1 MFEVGSLITL
11 NDEKCQTMLSSV
23 CTSLPLNFTKPL
35 GMLFYHENVNQHF
48 KNPQNTG
55 SLDMKDDHVGTGIV
69 GAPACGDALK
79 LQVKINDKGV
89 IEDVK
94 FRAFGCPAAV
104 ASSSLATT
112 MIKGKTVE
120 EALAIK
126 NTAIAKELN
135 LPPVKQ
141 HCSMLAQDAI
151 RASITNWR
159 KKQELKKKKQ
169 AQ

>member
-1 MFEVGSLITL
+1 
-11 NDEKCQTMLSSV
+11 MLSTLSRF
-23 CTSLPLNFTKPL
+23 SQQSFL
-35 GMLFYHENVNQHF
+35 GCALYHPNVEKHF

-55 SLDMKDDHVGTGIV
+55 SLSTKDIDVGTGIV

-79 LQVKINDKGV
+79 LQIKVNDKGV

-126 NTAIAKELN
+126 NTVIADELN
-135 LPPVKQ
+135 LPPVKK
-141 HCSMLAQDAI
+141 HCSTLAEEAI
-151 RASITNWR
+151 HAAVKNWR
-159 KKQELKKKKQ
+159 KKKAQQKKNAQKQ
-169 AQ
+169 

>member
-1 MFEVGSLITL
+1 
-11 NDEKCQTMLSSV
+11 MLSKV
-23 CTSLPLNFTKPL
+23 CFSSRNGSGFVSGLASTFLSSR
-35 GMLFYHENVNQHF
+35 FYHENVNRHF

-55 SLDMKDDHVGTGIV
+55 SMNANDSNVGTGLV

-79 LQVKINDKGV
+79 LQIKVNKSGV

-112 MIKGKTVE
+112 MIKGKTLD
-120 EALAIK
+120 EALAVK
-126 NTAIAKELN
+126 NTQIAKELN

-151 RASITNWR
+151 RAAIESYRSKN
-159 KKQELKKKKQ
+159 K
-169 AQ
+169 

>member
-1 MFEVGSLITL
+1 
-11 NDEKCQTMLSSV
+11 
-23 CTSLPLNFTKPL
+23 
-35 GMLFYHENVNQHF
+35 
-48 KNPQNTG
+48 
-55 SLDMKDDHVGTGIV
+55 MKSEDVGTGIV

-79 LQVKINDKGV
+79 LQIKVSDKGV

-112 MIKGKTVE
+112 MIKGKTLD

-126 NTAIAKELN
+126 NTTIAKELN

-151 RASITNWR
+151 KAAVTNYR
-159 KKQELKKKKQ
+159 KKRAQKKKEEQ
-169 AQ
+169 